1 MPVTISSKTSTGA
14 QFQITLDK
22 TGADRGTI
30 RIKTWAANA
39 NPASADPAKD
49 QTIKLYDIKAAKSGE
64 KLVCRGDVFGPDP
77 TITCTVHPGHGQVSA
92 MVRVAVEGALMFNG
106 TTDYAIGATD
116 QQQVEAFI
124 ANAGFPELPMMVA
137 GTSP

>member
-1 MPVTISSKTSTGA
+1 MPVTISSKAATGA

-22 TGADRGTI
+22 AGGDKGTI
-30 RIKTWAANA
+30 RVKSWPASA
-39 NPASADPAKD
+39 NPATANPAKD
-49 QTIKLYDIKAAKSGE
+49 QTIKLYDIKAAKSGD

-77 TITCTVHPGHGQVSA
+77 TISCTVHAGQGQASPT
-92 MVRVAVEGALMFNG
+92 VRVAVEGALMFNG
-106 TTDYAIGATD
+106 TTDYSITPAE
-116 QQQVEAFI
+116 QQQVKEFI